1 MQEVTFT
8 TTTEEQAA
16 QREKELAAYTAAQSQ
31 AITDRDRQANEQAG
45 KEYQARAAREAAEAQ
60 QNEAALSAR
69 ELQSKL
75 TAAEV
80 RVSQLQ
86 AAINTPEAREFERE
100 LASAEAHLVGRPLRE
115 ATSNQVQHIVHLRV
129 LAELGSARLDVL
141 KSELANE
148 QVHLKS
154 VRENLSRQTSVY
166 EKAKRLLAKLVS

>member
-1 MQEVTFT
+1 MFRT
-8 TTTEEQAA
+8 TAEEAVA
-16 QREKELAAYTAAQSQ
+16 QRNEELADYNAARSRSNEE
-31 AITDRDRQANEQAG
+31 RDRRANEQAG

-86 AAINTPEAREFERE
+86 AAIATPEAREFERE

-129 LAELGSARLDVL
+129 LASLGSARLDVL

-166 EKAKRLLAKLVS
+166 EKAKAVLSKFVG